1 MKKYLLALLCY
12 LTMQLSTAQ
21 QIRVYGRLTDRGK
34 PLKGVLITIF
44 EDNNFYK
51 KFITDRKGEFRFS
64 VANKSY
70 LILFYKPG
78 YEPDALLVKNNM
90 EHDVQLYPIDQE
102 LIPSKQRRDSVLAKS
117 KLLEQIQPDVAK
129 TYLTYV
135 YKYERSRKGTDTV
148 AIKTRRL
155 LVRRAIEERERF
167 KNYKKEI
174 SNRNRNNED
183 EEVTRIQIG
192 PDTYLLV
199 TNTKGDKQYFKNDK
213 PITEVTFNFE
223 TNRRYEGVLKNKRD
237 VRRFEKYDPQKHLK
251 K

>member
-1 MKKYLLALLCY
+1 MKKYLLVLLCY
-12 LTMQLSTAQ
+12 LTVQLSTAQ

-44 EDNNFYK
+44 EDNTFYK

-78 YEPDALLVKNNM
+78 YEPDALLIKNHM
-90 EHDVQLYPIDQE
+90 EHDVHLYPIDQE
-102 LIPSKQRRDSVLAKS
+102 LIPSNGNADTTLARS
-117 KLLEQIQPDVAK
+117 KLLEQIRPNVAQ

-135 YKYERSRKGTDTV
+135 YKYERSRRSSDSSSV
-148 AIKTRRL
+148 KTRRS
-155 LVRRAIEERERF
+155 LVRQALAERERF
-167 KNYKKEI
+167 KNYKREVNK
-174 SNRNRNNED
+174 RQRNNED
-183 EEVTRIQIG
+183 ENVTLTQIG

-199 TNTKGDKQYFKNDK
+199 TNTKGEKQYFKNDK
-213 PITEVTFNFE
+213 PITEVTYNFE

-237 VRRFEKYDPQKHLK
+237 VRRFEKYDPQKNRK